1 MSKKIIKKIIVTI
14 GISNCL
20 VFFLATIIMI
30 GVVGIVG
37 ESNKKNYSN
46 ITDIGAMGVPL
57 EFVPYFNET
66 AELVGIP
73 NWVLCA
79 IAKQESDF
87 NPNCASPDGAYG
99 IMQQQKFDFGGGD
112 IFKYYM
118 DYGLAD
124 LYRQVGYSFTD
135 SDNMWDIFLTDARA
149 QIIAGGF
156 ETMYYANY
164 VLYRKGIIGVQK
176 FNNVEN
182 MKLIDWN
189 ASENDPNFR
198 EILRRIF
205 ACYNGGQGYGMEVDL
220 DKAQN
225 NYPNKVFQYAM
236 EFRNA
241 GITGSGTA
249 GDNEIIEKAIEA
261 GMKWVGKSPYVWGG
275 GRTQAD
281 VDAGRF
287 DCSSLV
293 HYCYASAGVQLG
305 DRSSVTTWTLLE
317 LGRAVSPS
325 EMKRGDLLFFD
336 TAGRNGHV
344 GIWLGDGK
352 FLNDSSSKGV
362 SIGDLNSPY
371 WSSNFNGNVR
381 RVVE

>member
-1 MSKKIIKKIIVTI
+1 MKKKIIKKIILTI
-14 GISNCL
+14 GVTNCL
-20 VFFLATIIMI
+20 VIFLATIIMVGVI
-30 GVVGIVG
+30 GIIG
-37 ESNKKNYSN
+37 EGNKKSYSN

-66 AELVGIP
+66 SELVGIP

-79 IAKQESDF
+79 IAKQESNF
-87 NPNCASPDGAYG
+87 NPNDEYGGAYG
-99 IMQQQKFDFGGGD
+99 IMQQQRYDFSGDD

-124 LYRQVGYSFTD
+124 LYRKVGYEFNSID
-135 SDNMWDIFLTDARA
+135 DMWSIFLKDARA

-164 VLYRKGIIGVQK
+164 VLYRKDIINTQK

-182 MKLIDWN
+182 MKLIDWG
-189 ASENDPNFR
+189 ASETDSNFR
-198 EILRRIF
+198 ELLRRIF
-205 ACYNGGQGYGMEVDL
+205 ACYNGGQGYGMDVDL

-225 NYPNKVFQYAM
+225 NYPNSVFKYAM

-241 GITGSGTA
+241 GITGSGIK
-249 GDNEIIEKAIEA
+249 GDNETIEKAIEA

-275 GRTQAD
+275 GRNQFD

-293 HYCYASAGVQLG
+293 HYCYSNAGIQLG
-305 DRSSVTTWTLLE
+305 DRSSVTTWSLLE
-317 LGRAVSPS
+317 LGRAVPPS

-381 RVVE
+381 RIIE

>member
-1 MSKKIIKKIIVTI
+1 MKKKIIKKIILTVGVT
-14 GISNCL
+14 NCL
-20 VFFLATIIMI
+20 VIFLATVIMVGVIGII
-30 GVVGIVG
+30 G
-37 ESNKKNYSN
+37 EGNKKSYSN

-57 EFVPYFNET
+57 EFVPYFNEIS
-66 AELVGIP
+66 ELVGIP

-79 IAKQESDF
+79 IAKQESNF
-87 NPNCASPDGAYG
+87 NPNDEYGGAYG
-99 IMQQQKFDFGGGD
+99 IMQQQRYDFSGDD

-124 LYRQVGYSFTD
+124 LYRKVGYEFNSID
-135 SDNMWDIFLTDARA
+135 DMWSIFLKDARA

-164 VLYRKGIIGVQK
+164 VLYRKGIINTQK

-182 MKLIDWN
+182 MKLIDWG
-189 ASENDPNFR
+189 ASETDSNFR
-198 EILRRIF
+198 ELLRRIF
-205 ACYNGGQGYGMEVDL
+205 ACYNGGQGYGMDVDL

-225 NYPNKVFQYAM
+225 NYPNSVFKYAM

-241 GITGSGTA
+241 GITGSGIK
-249 GDNEIIEKAIEA
+249 GDNETIEKAIEA

-275 GRTQAD
+275 GRNQAD
-281 VDAGRF
+281 VDSGRF

-293 HYCYASAGVQLG
+293 HYCYSNAGIQLG
-305 DRSSVTTWTLLE
+305 DRSSVTTWSLLE
-317 LGRAVSPS
+317 LGRAVTPS

-371 WSSNFNGNVR
+371 WKSNFNGNVR
-381 RVVE
+381 RIIE

>member
-1 MSKKIIKKIIVTI
+1 MKKKIIKKIILTI
-14 GISNCL
+14 GVTNCL
-20 VFFLATIIMI
+20 VIFLATVIMVGVIGII
-30 GVVGIVG
+30 G
-37 ESNKKNYSN
+37 EGNKKSYSN

-66 AELVGIP
+66 SELVGIP

-79 IAKQESDF
+79 IAKQESNF
-87 NPNCASPDGAYG
+87 NPNDEYGGAYG
-99 IMQQQKFDFGGGD
+99 IMQQQRYDFSGDD

-124 LYRQVGYSFTD
+124 LYRKVGYEFNSID
-135 SDNMWDIFLTDARA
+135 DMWSIFLKDARV

-164 VLYRKGIIGVQK
+164 VLYRKGIINTQK

-182 MKLIDWN
+182 MKLIDWG
-189 ASENDPNFR
+189 ASETDSNFR
-198 EILRRIF
+198 ELLRRIF
-205 ACYNGGQGYGMEVDL
+205 ACYNGGQSYGMYVDL
-220 DKAQN
+220 EKAQN
-225 NYPNKVFQYAM
+225 NYPNSVFKYAM

-241 GITGSGTA
+241 GITGSGIK
-249 GDNEIIEKAIEA
+249 GDNETIEKAIEA

-275 GRTQAD
+275 GRNQAD
-281 VDAGRF
+281 VDVGRF

-293 HYCYASAGVQLG
+293 HYCYSNAGIQLG
-305 DRSSVTTWTLLE
+305 NRSSVTTWSLLE
-317 LGRAVSPS
+317 LGRAVSPL

-371 WSSNFNGNVR
+371 WKSNFNGNVR
-381 RVVE
+381 RIVE

>member
-1 MSKKIIKKIIVTI
+1 
-14 GISNCL
+14 
-20 VFFLATIIMI
+20 
-30 GVVGIVG
+30 
-37 ESNKKNYSN
+37 
-46 ITDIGAMGVPL
+46 
-57 EFVPYFNET
+57 
-66 AELVGIP
+66 
-73 NWVLCA
+73 
-79 IAKQESDF
+79 
-87 NPNCASPDGAYG
+87 
-99 IMQQQKFDFGGGD
+99 MQQQKFDFGGGD

-249 GDNEIIEKAIEA
+249 KHKIIILI
-261 GMKWVGKSPYVWGG
+261 VY
-275 GRTQAD
+275 
-281 VDAGRF
+281 
-287 DCSSLV
+287 SSMLWNLEMLV
-293 HYCYASAGVQLG
+293 
-305 DRSSVTTWTLLE
+305 LLE
-317 LGRAVSPS
+317 
-325 EMKRGDLLFFD
+325 
-336 TAGRNGHV
+336 
-344 GIWLGDGK
+344 
-352 FLNDSSSKGV
+352 
-362 SIGDLNSPY
+362 
-371 WSSNFNGNVR
+371 
-381 RVVE
+381 VV

>member
-1 MSKKIIKKIIVTI
+1 MKKKIIKKIILTI
-14 GISNCL
+14 GVTNCL
-20 VFFLATIIMI
+20 VIFLATIIMV
-30 GVVGIVG
+30 GVVGIIG
-37 ESNKKNYSN
+37 EGNKKSYSN

-66 AELVGIP
+66 SELVGIP

-79 IAKQESDF
+79 IAKQESNF
-87 NPNCASPDGAYG
+87 NPNDEYGGAYG
-99 IMQQQKFDFGGGD
+99 IMQQQRYDFSGDD

-124 LYRQVGYSFTD
+124 LYRKVGYEFNSID
-135 SDNMWDIFLTDARA
+135 DMWSIFLKDARA

-156 ETMYYANY
+156 ETMYYVNY
-164 VLYRKGIIGVQK
+164 VLYRKGIINTQK

-182 MKLIDWN
+182 MKLIDWG
-189 ASENDPNFR
+189 ASETDSNFR
-198 EILRRIF
+198 ELLRRIF
-205 ACYNGGQGYGMEVDL
+205 ACYNGGQGYGMDVDL

-225 NYPNKVFQYAM
+225 NYPNSVFKYAM
-236 EFRNA
+236 EFRNT
-241 GITGSGTA
+241 GITGSGIK
-249 GDNEIIEKAIEA
+249 GDNETIEKAIEA

-275 GRTQAD
+275 GRNQAD

-293 HYCYASAGVQLG
+293 HYCYSNAGIQLG
-305 DRSSVTTWTLLE
+305 DRSSVTTWSLLE
-317 LGRAVSPS
+317 LGRAVPPA

-352 FLNDSSSKGV
+352 FLNDSSSEGV

-381 RVVE
+381 RIVK

>member
-1 MSKKIIKKIIVTI
+1 MKKKIIKKIILTI
-14 GISNCL
+14 GVTNCL
-20 VFFLATIIMI
+20 VIFLATIIMV
-30 GVVGIVG
+30 GVVGIIG
-37 ESNKKNYSN
+37 EGNKKSYSN

-66 AELVGIP
+66 SELVGIP

-79 IAKQESDF
+79 IAKQESNF
-87 NPNCASPDGAYG
+87 NPNDEYGGAYG
-99 IMQQQKFDFGGGD
+99 IMQQQRYDFSGDD

-124 LYRQVGYSFTD
+124 LYRKVGYEFNNID
-135 SDNMWDIFLTDARA
+135 DMWSIFLKDARS

-164 VLYRKGIIGVQK
+164 VLYRKGIINTQK

-182 MKLIDWN
+182 MKLIDWG
-189 ASENDPNFR
+189 ASETDSNFR
-198 EILRRIF
+198 ELLRRIF
-205 ACYNGGQGYGMEVDL
+205 ACYNGGQGYGMDVDL

-225 NYPNKVFQYAM
+225 NYPNSVFKYAM

-241 GITGSGTA
+241 GITESGIK
-249 GDNEIIEKAIEA
+249 GDNETIEKAIEA

-275 GRTQAD
+275 GRNQAD

-293 HYCYASAGVQLG
+293 HYCYSNAGIQLG
-305 DRSSVTTWTLLE
+305 DRSSVTTWSLLE
-317 LGRAVSPS
+317 LGRAVQPS

-371 WSSNFNGNVR
+371 WKSNFNGNVR
-381 RVVE
+381 RIIE

>member
-1 MSKKIIKKIIVTI
+1 MKKKIIKKIILTI
-14 GISNCL
+14 GVTNCL
-20 VFFLATIIMI
+20 VIFLATVIMI
-30 GVVGIVG
+30 GVIGIIG
-37 ESNKKNYSN
+37 EGNKKSYSN
-46 ITDIGAMGVPL
+46 ITDIGAMGVSL

-66 AELVGIP
+66 SELVGIP

-79 IAKQESDF
+79 IAKQESNF
-87 NPNCASPDGAYG
+87 NPNDEYGGAYG
-99 IMQQQKFDFGGGD
+99 IMQQQRYDFSGDD

-124 LYRQVGYSFTD
+124 LYRKVGYEFNSID
-135 SDNMWDIFLTDARA
+135 DMWSIFLKDARA

-164 VLYRKGIIGVQK
+164 VLYRKGIINTQK

-182 MKLIDWN
+182 MKLIDWG
-189 ASENDPNFR
+189 ASETDSNFR
-198 EILRRIF
+198 ELLRRIF
-205 ACYNGGQGYGMEVDL
+205 ACYNGGQGYGMDVDL

-225 NYPNKVFQYAM
+225 NYPNSVFKYAM

-241 GITGSGTA
+241 GITGSGIK
-249 GDNEIIEKAIEA
+249 GDNETIEKAIEA

-275 GRTQAD
+275 GRNQAD

-293 HYCYASAGVQLG
+293 HYCYSNAGIQLG
-305 DRSSVTTWTLLE
+305 DRSSVTTWSLLE
-317 LGRAVSPS
+317 LGRAVPPS

-371 WSSNFNGNVR
+371 WKSNFNGNIR
-381 RVVE
+381 RIIE

>member
-1 MSKKIIKKIIVTI
+1 MKKKIIKKIILTI
-14 GISNCL
+14 GVTNCL
-20 VFFLATIIMI
+20 VIFLATIIMV
-30 GVVGIVG
+30 GVVGIIG
-37 ESNKKNYSN
+37 EGNKKSYSN

-66 AELVGIP
+66 SELVGIP

-79 IAKQESDF
+79 IAKQESNF
-87 NPNCASPDGAYG
+87 NPNDEYGGAYG
-99 IMQQQKFDFGGGD
+99 IMQQQRYDFSGDD

-124 LYRQVGYSFTD
+124 LYRKVGYEFNSID
-135 SDNMWDIFLTDARA
+135 DMWSIFLKDARA

-164 VLYRKGIIGVQK
+164 VLYRKGIINTQK

-182 MKLIDWN
+182 MKLIDWG
-189 ASENDPNFR
+189 ASETDSNFR
-198 EILRRIF
+198 ELLRRIF
-205 ACYNGGQGYGMEVDL
+205 ACYNGGQGYGMDVDL

-225 NYPNKVFQYAM
+225 NYPNSVFKYAM

-241 GITGSGTA
+241 GITGSGIK
-249 GDNEIIEKAIEA
+249 GDNETIEKAIEA

-275 GRTQAD
+275 GRNQAD

-293 HYCYASAGVQLG
+293 HYCYSNAGIQLG
-305 DRSSVTTWTLLE
+305 DRSSVTTWSLLE

-362 SIGDLNSPY
+362 SIGDLNLPY
-371 WSSNFNGNVR
+371 WKSNFNGNVR
-381 RVVE
+381 RIIE

>member
-1 MSKKIIKKIIVTI
+1 MKKKIIKKIILTI
-14 GISNCL
+14 GVTNCL
-20 VFFLATIIMI
+20 VIFLATIIMV
-30 GVVGIVG
+30 GVVGIIG
-37 ESNKKNYSN
+37 EGNKKSYSN

-66 AELVGIP
+66 SELVGIP

-79 IAKQESDF
+79 IAKQESNF
-87 NPNCASPDGAYG
+87 NPNDEYGGAYG
-99 IMQQQKFDFGGGD
+99 IMQQQRYDFSGDD

-124 LYRQVGYSFTD
+124 LYRKVGYEFNSID
-135 SDNMWDIFLTDARA
+135 DMWSIFLKDARA

-164 VLYRKGIIGVQK
+164 VLYRKGIINTQK

-182 MKLIDWN
+182 MKLIDWG
-189 ASENDPNFR
+189 ASEIDSNFR
-198 EILRRIF
+198 ELLRRIF
-205 ACYNGGQGYGMEVDL
+205 ACYNGGQGYGMDVDL

-225 NYPNKVFQYAM
+225 NYPNSVFKYAM

-241 GITGSGTA
+241 GITGSGIK
-249 GDNEIIEKAIEA
+249 GDNETIEKAIEA

-275 GRTQAD
+275 GRNQAD

-293 HYCYASAGVQLG
+293 HYCYSNAGIQLG
-305 DRSSVTTWTLLE
+305 DRSSVTTWSLLE
-317 LGRAVSPS
+317 LGRAVPPS

-336 TAGRNGHV
+336 TAGRNGHI

-371 WSSNFNGNVR
+371 WRSNFNGNVR
-381 RVVE
+381 RIIE

>member
-1 MSKKIIKKIIVTI
+1 MKKKIIKKIILTI
-14 GISNCL
+14 GVTNCL
-20 VFFLATIIMI
+20 VIFLATIIMVGVI
-30 GVVGIVG
+30 GIIG
-37 ESNKKNYSN
+37 EGNKKSYSN

-66 AELVGIP
+66 SELVGIP

-79 IAKQESDF
+79 IAKQESNF
-87 NPNCASPDGAYG
+87 NPNDEYGGAYG
-99 IMQQQKFDFGGGD
+99 IMQQQRYDFSGDD

-124 LYRQVGYSFTD
+124 LYRKVGYEFNSID
-135 SDNMWDIFLTDARA
+135 DMWSIFLKDARA

-156 ETMYYANY
+156 ETMYYVNY
-164 VLYRKGIIGVQK
+164 VLYRKGIINTQK

-182 MKLIDWN
+182 MKLIDWG
-189 ASENDPNFR
+189 ASETDSNFR
-198 EILRRIF
+198 ELLRRIF
-205 ACYNGGQGYGMEVDL
+205 ACYNGGQGYGMDVDL

-225 NYPNKVFQYAM
+225 NYPNSVFKYAM
-236 EFRNA
+236 EFRNT
-241 GITGSGTA
+241 GITGSGIK
-249 GDNEIIEKAIEA
+249 GDNETIEKAIEA

-275 GRTQAD
+275 GRNQAD

-293 HYCYASAGVQLG
+293 HYCYSNAGIQLG
-305 DRSSVTTWTLLE
+305 DRSSVTTWSLLE
-317 LGRAVSPS
+317 LGRAVPPS

-381 RVVE
+381 RIVK

>member
-1 MSKKIIKKIIVTI
+1 MKKKIIKKIILTI
-14 GISNCL
+14 GVTNCL
-20 VFFLATIIMI
+20 VIFLATIIMV
-30 GVVGIVG
+30 GVVGIIG
-37 ESNKKNYSN
+37 EGNKKSYSN

-66 AELVGIP
+66 SELVGIP

-79 IAKQESDF
+79 IAKQESNF
-87 NPNCASPDGAYG
+87 NPNDEYGGAYG
-99 IMQQQKFDFGGGD
+99 IMQQQRYDFSGDD

-124 LYRQVGYSFTD
+124 LYRKVGYEFNSID
-135 SDNMWDIFLTDARA
+135 DMWSIFLKDARA

-164 VLYRKGIIGVQK
+164 VLYRKGIINTQK

-182 MKLIDWN
+182 MKLIDWG
-189 ASENDPNFR
+189 ASETDSNFR
-198 EILRRIF
+198 ELLRRIF
-205 ACYNGGQGYGMEVDL
+205 ACYNGGQGYGMDVDL

-225 NYPNKVFQYAM
+225 NYPNSVFKYAM

-241 GITGSGTA
+241 GITGSGIK
-249 GDNEIIEKAIEA
+249 GDNETIEKAIEA

-275 GRTQAD
+275 GRNQAD

-293 HYCYASAGVQLG
+293 HYCYSNAGIQLG
-305 DRSSVTTWTLLE
+305 DRSSVTTWSLLE

-371 WSSNFNGNVR
+371 WKSNFNGNVR
-381 RVVE
+381 RIIE

>member
-1 MSKKIIKKIIVTI
+1 MKKKIIKKIILTI
-14 GISNCL
+14 GVTNCL
-20 VFFLATIIMI
+20 VIFLATVIMVGVIGII
-30 GVVGIVG
+30 G
-37 ESNKKNYSN
+37 EGNKKSYSN
-46 ITDIGAMGVPL
+46 ITDIVAMGVPL

-66 AELVGIP
+66 SELVGIP
-73 NWVLCA
+73 NWGLCA
-79 IAKQESDF
+79 IAKQESNF
-87 NPNCASPDGAYG
+87 NPNDEYGGAYG
-99 IMQQQKFDFGGGD
+99 IMQQQRYDFSGDD

-124 LYRQVGYSFTD
+124 LYRKVGYEFNSI
-135 SDNMWDIFLTDARA
+135 DNMWSIFLKDARA

-164 VLYRKGIIGVQK
+164 VLYRKGIINTQK

-182 MKLIDWN
+182 MKLIDWG
-189 ASENDPNFR
+189 ASETDSNFR
-198 EILRRIF
+198 ELLRRIF
-205 ACYNGGQGYGMEVDL
+205 ACYNGGQGYGMDVDL

-225 NYPNKVFQYAM
+225 NYPNSVFKYAM

-241 GITGSGTA
+241 GITGSGIK
-249 GDNEIIEKAIEA
+249 GDNETIEKAIEA

-275 GRTQAD
+275 GRNQAD
-281 VDAGRF
+281 VDAGKF

-293 HYCYASAGVQLG
+293 HYCYSNAGIQLG
-305 DRSSVTTWTLLE
+305 DRSSVTTWSLLE
-317 LGRAVSPS
+317 LGRAVPPS

-371 WSSNFNGNVR
+371 WKSNFNGNVR
-381 RVVE
+381 RIIE

>member
-1 MSKKIIKKIIVTI
+1 MKKKIIKKIILTI
-14 GISNCL
+14 GVTNCL
-20 VFFLATIIMI
+20 VIFLATIIMV
-30 GVVGIVG
+30 GVVGIIG
-37 ESNKKNYSN
+37 EGNKKSYSN

-57 EFVPYFNET
+57 EFVTYFNET
-66 AELVGIP
+66 SELVGIP

-79 IAKQESDF
+79 IAKQESNF
-87 NPNCASPDGAYG
+87 NPNDEYGGAYG
-99 IMQQQKFDFGGGD
+99 IMQQQRYDFSGDD

-124 LYRQVGYSFTD
+124 LYRKVGYEFNSID
-135 SDNMWDIFLTDARA
+135 DMWSIFLKDARA

-164 VLYRKGIIGVQK
+164 VLYRKGIINTQK

-182 MKLIDWN
+182 MKLIDWG
-189 ASENDPNFR
+189 ASETDSNFR
-198 EILRRIF
+198 ELLRRIF
-205 ACYNGGQGYGMEVDL
+205 ACYNGGQGYGMDVDL

-225 NYPNKVFQYAM
+225 NYPNSVFKYAM
-236 EFRNA
+236 EFRNV
-241 GITGSGTA
+241 GITGSGIK
-249 GDNEIIEKAIEA
+249 GDNETIEKAIEA

-275 GRTQAD
+275 GRNQAD

-293 HYCYASAGVQLG
+293 HYCYSNAGIQLG
-305 DRSSVTTWTLLE
+305 DRSSVTTWSLLE

-371 WSSNFNGNVR
+371 WKSNFNGNVR
-381 RVVE
+381 RIIE